1 MASGS
6 FRDKEERCK
15 AQAISQVWQATH
27 RSVLTKMDFML
38 SSKPKSAAVQKC
50 CSSAVKSSAF

>member
-6 FRDKEERCK
+6 LRDKEERCK

-38 SSKPKSAAVQKC
+38 SSSKELPKAPEVRNAQRQKN
-50 CSSAVKSSAF
+50 V